1 MRVTPRFDLQE
12 ESMAN
17 ESEPN
22 TDEINNEN
30 RYMWIAVGVIVLVM
44 AGGMG
49 INMLVHHD
57 TNASPVETSAP
68 SE

>member
-1 MRVTPRFDLQE
+1 
-12 ESMAN
+12 MAN

-22 TDEINNEN
+22 PADVSREN
-30 RYMWIAVGVIVLVM
+30 RYMWIAVAVIVLVM

-49 INMLVHHD
+49 VNMLVHHD
-57 TNASPVETSAP
+57 TNASPTETSAP